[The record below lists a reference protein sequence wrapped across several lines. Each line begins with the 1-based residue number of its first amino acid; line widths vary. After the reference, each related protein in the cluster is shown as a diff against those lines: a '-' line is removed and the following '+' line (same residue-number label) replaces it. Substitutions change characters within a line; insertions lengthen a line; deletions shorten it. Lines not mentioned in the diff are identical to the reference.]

1 MGKNPRGS
9 RHATRDLFRKGYRQ
23 RGLAPLGKL
32 LIEYKVTDRVDII
45 PDPAEQKTLPHRR
58 FCGKIGTIID
68 IRGRAYQVE
77 LKDGNKVKS
86 IFLRKQ
92 HIRPHVEG

>member
-9 RHATRDLFRKGYRQ
+9 RHQTRETYRKGYRQ
-23 RGLAPLGKL
+23 KGLAPLGNL
-32 LIEYKVTDRVDII
+32 LIEYKVNDRVDII
-45 PDPAEQKTLPHRR
+45 PDPSEQKTLPHRR
-58 FCGKIGTIID
+58 FCGKVGTIID

-86 IFLRKQ
+86 IFLRIQ
-92 HIRPHVEG
+92 HIRPHAEG